1 MGVRKNVLFNDYKK
15 EHHSVTVYRSGV
27 FEVNTTPL
35 ISTPCQDHDILFEIK
50 THLILYLKVLPLVS
64 LSLFGNSHLD
74 KGSPCL
80 QWCHKQIRAQRN
92 LDLTSYNSGTGRE
105 EPKSKTSTEMRDNIE
120 EAF

>member
-64 LSLFGNSHLD
+64 LS
-74 KGSPCL
+74 CL
-80 QWCHKQIRAQRN
+80 ATVTLIKVPHV
-92 LDLTSYNSGTGRE
+92 YNGVTNRSGLKETL
-105 EPKSKTSTEMRDNIE
+105 I
-120 EAF
+120 